1 MKKSFALIL
10 SLALLFSL
18 AAAGHSQETISIIAT
33 STPHAVILDYIK
45 PALAEKGYDLDI
57 VVVTDYYVGNPAT
70 AAGDA
75 NANYF
80 QHLPFLNAYN
90 AEAAENEQLFAAI
103 PVHCEPY
110 GIYPGTKSDL
120 KDIAPGDK
128 IAVTNDPSN
137 ETRALL
143 LLAEAG
149 LITLP
154 EGADYTST
162 LGKEDV
168 VDAKGIELYEVDA
181 DKIPGVLEDVAF
193 AVINGNFVLD
203 AGYTV
208 RDDALF
214 IESEGVTGQVYIN
227 YIVTR
232 PEDAESDWVKA
243 LTEVLYTQDVYD
255 FILNNEDFAGGV
267 IPTFTPAQ

>member
-45 PALAEKGYDLDI
+45 PAMAEKGYDLDI

>member
-18 AAAGHSQETISIIAT
+18 AAVGHAQETISIIAT
-33 STPHAVILDYIK
+33 STPHAVILDHIK

-90 AEAAENEQLFAAI
+90 AEAPENEQLIAAI

-120 KDIAPGDK
+120 KDIAAGDK

-162 LGKEDV
+162 LGKEDIV
-168 VDAKGIELYEVDA
+168 ETNGIEIYEVDA

-243 LTEVLYTQDVYD
+243 LTEVLYTQEVYD

>member
-1 MKKSFALIL
+1 MKKLIALLIAL
-10 SLALLFSL
+10 VIVAALPVSLAENQKIKI
-18 AAAGHSQETISIIAT
+18 AAST
-33 STPHAVILDYIK
+33 TPHAIILEFVKDDLA
-45 PALAEKGYDLDI
+45 ALGYDLEI
-57 VVVTDYYVGNPAT
+57 MEVTDYFVANPAT
-70 AAGDA
+70 AAGEVDV
-75 NANYF
+75 NYF

-90 AEAAENEQLFAAI
+90 ETVGDDEKLVAAFG
-103 PVHCEPY
+103 VHCEPY
-110 GIYPGTKSDL
+110 GIYPGTKKDL
-120 KDIAPGDK
+120 SEIAPGDK

-162 LGKEDV
+162 LGKEDIV
-168 VDAKGIELYEVDA
+168 ETNGIEIYEVDA

-243 LTEVLYTQDVYD
+243 LTEVLYTQEVYD

>member
-1 MKKSFALIL
+1 MKKLIALTLAAVLCL
-10 SLALLFSL
+10 SLAIPAL
-18 AAAGHSQETISIIAT
+18 ANETIQVVAT
-33 STPHAVILDYIK
+33 PTPHAVILEYVKDDLA
-45 PALAEKGYDLDI
+45 ALGYDLEII
-57 VVVTDYYVGNPAT
+57 VVNDYYVGNPAT

-80 QHLPFLNAYN
+80 QHVPFLNSYN
-90 AEAAENEQLFAAI
+90 ADAGENEQLVPAFG
-103 PVHCEPY
+103 VHCEPY
-110 GIYPGTKSDL
+110 GIYPGTKKDL
-120 KDIAPGDK
+120 ADIAAGDK

-143 LLAEAG
+143 LLADAG

-168 VDAKGIELYEVDA
+168 VETNGIEIYEVDA
-181 DKIPGVLEDVAF
+181 DKIPQVLDDVAF

-214 IESEGVTGQVYIN
+214 TEAGSLTGEIYTN
-227 YIVTR
+227 YVVTR
-232 PEDAESDWVKA
+232 PEDAESDWANA
-243 LTEVLYTQDVYD
+243 LKQVLYTQKVYD

-267 IPTFTPAQ
+267 IPTFTPAE